1 MLLSR
6 LKESG
11 RDSTHR
17 CCWGRTGVQPVT
29 KNVEEH
35 ETYKRRGP
43 LPEIHFHDDMTQYSL
58 DVLWLQFNPNLIL
71 RCPLQASICMC
82 EEGFTEVLS
91 PTGQLNQCAP
101 IPILEIPTAGDKKG
115 DVKTSRAINP
125 TLPTTIL
132 PGRTG
137 RTWYLQPYGPGQTTW
152 NVLDQIHQTKKRLL
166 LFQKYEKYREDSVV
180 AVKWKPFNL
189 LTVML
194 RRTNPAVMFPSE
206 APIFL
211 LSSRNYKNHH
221 IQTLHVE
228 EVKRAQML
236 LGYILGNV
244 TKCLT
249 V

>member
-17 CCWGRTGVQPVT
+17 CCWGRTGVEPVS
-29 KNVEEH
+29 KHVEEH
-35 ETYKRRGP
+35 ETYKHRGP
-43 LPEIHFHDDMTQYSL
+43 PPEIRFHDDMAQNSL

-71 RCPLQASICMC
+71 HCPLQAGICMC

-152 NVLDQIHQTKKRLL
+152 NVLAQIHQTNNDCFSSKSVKNTGKKVL
-166 LFQKYEKYREDSVV
+166 
-180 AVKWKPFNL
+180 
-189 LTVML
+189 
-194 RRTNPAVMFPSE
+194 
-206 APIFL
+206 L
-211 LSSRNYKNHH
+211 LSSEN
-221 IQTLHVE
+221 
-228 EVKRAQML
+228 L
-236 LGYILGNV
+236 LIF
-244 TKCLT
+244 
-249 V
+249 